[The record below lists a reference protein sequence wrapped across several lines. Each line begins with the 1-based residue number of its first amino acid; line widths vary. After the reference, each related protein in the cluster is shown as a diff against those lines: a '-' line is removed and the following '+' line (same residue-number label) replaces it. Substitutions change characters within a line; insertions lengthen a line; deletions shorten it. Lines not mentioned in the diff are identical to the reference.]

1 MANLTVAVVGSP
13 DYAKDLGKRSTAS
26 DMTFFDIKRGETTVT
41 FVEPTKY
48 PERLSTLFH
57 CAAMADAALL
67 VVDQIG
73 PVLGETIVMLDCVGV
88 RRGWMV
94 LRNYI
99 TAEQVA
105 PFVKGTA
112 LEGYEVVQDDTT
124 ALRETMLAEAEK
136 APSEEPAGASCGSVP
151 VDHHFDVKGVGTV
164 VLGRVADG
172 HIRKHDALRV
182 LPDDRKAEIR
192 SIQKHDDDFDWAVKG
207 DRVGLAL
214 KGITAQELDRG
225 AVLTTDPGMVSR
237 TSLTCDAEVVKYW
250 LNPITKG
257 MVLHVG
263 HWMQFVPARV
273 EDVSEAGDRR
283 RPRLTLSLQKALA
296 FRPGSKA
303 VLAYLEGGKLR
314 VVGTL
319 SLE

>member
-1 MANLTVAVVGSP
+1 MANLTVAVVGAP

-26 DMTFFDIKRGETTVT
+26 DMTFFDIKRGEATVT

-57 CAAMADAALL
+57 CASMADAALV
-67 VVDQIG
+67 VVDQIN

-99 TAEQVA
+99 TMDQLA

-112 LEGYEVVQDDTT
+112 LEAYEVVQDDHT
-124 ALRETMLAEAEK
+124 ALREMLLAEAEK
-136 APSEEPAGASCGSVP
+136 AGGQEPEGPSRGSVP

-172 HIRKHDALRV
+172 HIRKHDPLRV
-182 LPDDRKAEIR
+182 LPDDKRADIR

-225 AVLTTDPGMVSR
+225 AVLTTDPALVAR
-237 TSLTCDAEVVKYW
+237 TELTCVAEVVKYW
-250 LNPITKG
+250 LNPITEG

-273 EDVSEAGDRR
+273 AGVSDTGDRR
-283 RPRLTLSLQKALA
+283 RPRLSLSLQKPLA
-296 FRPGSKA
+296 FPPGSRA

-314 VVGTL
+314 VVGTAIL
-319 SLE
+319 S

>member
-1 MANLTVAVVGSP
+1 MANLTVVVVGAP
-13 DYAKDLGKRSTAS
+13 DYARDLGKRSTAS
-26 DMTFFDIKRGETTVT
+26 DMTFFDIKRGEATVT

-57 CAAMADAALL
+57 CASMADAALV
-67 VVDQIG
+67 VVDQIS

-99 TAEQVA
+99 TVDQLA
-105 PFVKGTA
+105 PFVRGTA
-112 LEGYEVVQDDTT
+112 LEAYEVVQDDHT
-124 ALRETMLAEAEK
+124 ALREMLLAEAEK
-136 APSEEPAGASCGSVP
+136 AGGQEPEGPSRGSVP

-172 HIRKHDALRV
+172 HIRKHDSLRV
-182 LPDDRKAEIR
+182 LPDDKRADIR

-225 AVLTTDPGMVSR
+225 AVLTTDPALVAR
-237 TSLTCDAEVVKYW
+237 NELTCVAEVVKYW
-250 LNPITKG
+250 LNPIAEG

-273 EDVSEAGDRR
+273 AGVSDTGDRR
-283 RPRLTLSLQKALA
+283 RPRLSLSLQKPLA
-296 FRPGSKA
+296 FPPGSKA

-314 VVGTL
+314 VVGTAL
-319 SLE
+319 LE

>member
-1 MANLTVAVVGSP
+1 MANLTVAVVGAP
-13 DYAKDLGKRSTAS
+13 DYAKNLGKRSTAS
-26 DMTFFDIKRGETTVT
+26 DMTFFDIKRGEATVT

-57 CAAMADAALL
+57 CAAMADAALV

-99 TAEQVA
+99 TPDQLA
-105 PFVKGTA
+105 PFVKGTV
-112 LEGYEVVQDDTT
+112 LEAYEVVQDDHTVI
-124 ALRETMLAEAEK
+124 REAMLAEAEK
-136 APSEEPAGASCGSVP
+136 AGDQEPGGVSRGSVP

-164 VLGRVADG
+164 ILGRVADG
-172 HIRKHDALRV
+172 HIRRHDPMRV
-182 LPDDRKAEIR
+182 LPGDKSAEVR
-192 SIQKHDDDFDWAVKG
+192 SIQKHDDDFDWAVRG

-214 KGITAQELDRG
+214 RGITAEELDRG
-225 AVLTTDPGMVSR
+225 VVLTTDPAVVTRME
-237 TSLTCDAEVVKYW
+237 LTCVAEIVKYW
-250 LNPITKG
+250 LNPITEG
-257 MVLHVG
+257 MLLHVG

-273 EDVSEAGDRR
+273 AGVSDTGDRR
-283 RPRLTLSLQKALA
+283 RPRLTLSLQKPLA
-296 FRPGSKA
+296 FPPGSRG

-319 SLE
+319 LLE